1 MTQSKPKARGRKP
14 GKRLTA
20 LKTALVAVSMGLTV
34 GTWGILTSPNAQAMQ
49 AVVDDGGAQAVI
61 TAPAGPTAA
70 LATPTSQ
77 PAATATGQPTTT
89 ATAPP
94 AATAQ
99 PTTTATTPPTATAQ
113 PTTTATAPPQPS
125 ATATAKATT
134 APAPVART
142 RSSK

>member
-77 PAATATGQPTTT
+77 PAATAT
-89 ATAPP
+89 
-94 AATAQ
+94 
-99 PTTTATTPPTATAQ
+99 AQ

-125 ATATAKATT
+125 ATATAKATATATAKATT